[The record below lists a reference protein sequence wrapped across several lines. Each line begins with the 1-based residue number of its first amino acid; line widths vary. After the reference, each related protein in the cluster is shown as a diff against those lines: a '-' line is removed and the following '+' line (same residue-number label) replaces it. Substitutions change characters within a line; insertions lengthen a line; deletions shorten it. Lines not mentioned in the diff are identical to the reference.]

1 MIHVN
6 SHSVRVKW
14 TRPEEDSSIGT
25 VLDKVL
31 IKNGDER
38 HEIPE
43 DQLEFTLDASSGQKY
58 SLELVAIFENGLQS
72 LPKVINVTTAPEIAA
87 PTVRDR
93 GFDSASIQW
102 RTHPDITEYQ
112 IYRIDKTE
120 RGKSRLQEVL
130 WHGVDQVAEISGLE
144 PNTEYTLA
152 LIGYVENG
160 VTNTEE
166 VSFHTRLQSPEFN
179 TRETKIGIKN
189 ILLSWNSIK
198 RTQGFR

>member
-31 IKNGDER
+31 VKTGDER

-43 DQLEFTLDASSGQKY
+43 AQLEFTLDAYAGQKY
-58 SLELVAIFENGLQS
+58 LLELVAIFENGLQS
-72 LPKVINVTTAPEIAA
+72 LPKVINVTTAPEIAT

-93 GFDSASIQW
+93 GFDSAALQW
-102 RTHPDITEYQ
+102 RTHPDINEYQ

-130 WHGVDQVAEISGLE
+130 WHGVDEVAEIDGLE

-166 VSFHTRLQSPEFN
+166 VSFHTRLQTPEFN
-179 TRETKIGIKN
+179 RRATKIGIKN